1 MKYTT
6 FILFAVMII
15 TLAAATVIEK
25 LFGTTFVHSSI
36 YGASWFYI
44 FWGVL
49 SVVALLYMHRSKLQK
64 KLSTYLLHI
73 SFILILLGA
82 ITTALTST
90 RGAFYLPVGVE
101 RNDFTNSDGS
111 ISQFPFDI
119 KLNSFDVEF
128 YAGTNAPA
136 DYVSHIFISDNE
148 KVTEL
153 LVSMNSIGRYKGY
166 RFYQSD
172 YDKGGSWLTVN
183 RDIYGIPITYT
194 AYILLLLSLIF
205 LLLDPRGAFRALLRS
220 PLLRKSSVAVLLF
233 VSLLLPSTL
242 SAANDNVPH
251 SISVEYAKSL
261 DELQVVYNNR
271 VMPVSTLSRNFTMK
285 ILGDTE
291 YKNLSSSQFFWSW
304 LFFPTEWENVPMFE
318 VPQSDKSKFLELN
331 EVAAYADFFTD
342 KGVYKLNHY
351 MRNAD
356 PKTQPALYKE
366 LVKLNEKVQ
375 LVAMLRSGAMVK
387 LFPYSPD
394 NDNITW
400 YAPSDILPE
409 EMDRGQSLFI
419 ANSFQMLLSAYNA
432 QDDALFTGMVDK
444 FVSYQN
450 RYGGESLISP
460 YKMRAEQLYYR
471 FPVTTIL
478 YRSTLTIGILALLII
493 MLARNN
499 KRLQRLASRLLVV
512 NIVHAICFLIFHI
525 GIKWYITGK
534 LPLMNGYDTMV
545 FLGFSIAIIT
555 FIIRKSYPL
564 FTALSSMLV
573 GFTMLVAT
581 IGGLNPQITPLVPVL
596 NSPFLTSHVCCIML
610 AYALFAFT
618 FINGILALTV
628 GHNNTELRNRLTVY
642 SKLFLFVGI
651 AFIAVGIFIGAVWAN
666 VSWGRYWAWDPK
678 EVWAL
683 ITMMVY
689 CLPLHNRSL
698 KIFNNTTFFHAY
710 LVCAIVVVLMT
721 YFGVNLVLGGMHS
734 YVNS

>member
-1 MKYTT
+1 MKYIT

-15 TLAAATVIEK
+15 TLAVATIVEK
-25 LFGTTFVHSSI
+25 FFGTQFVHSAI

-49 SVVALLYMHRSKLQK
+49 TIVALLYMHRSKLQK

-73 SFILILLGA
+73 SFVLILLGA
-82 ITTALTST
+82 ITTALSST

-101 RNDFTNSDGS
+101 RNDFTDENGS
-111 ISQFPFDI
+111 VTQFPFNI
-119 KLNSFDVEF
+119 KLNSFDVQY

-136 DYVSHIFISDNE
+136 DYVSHIIITEDDGSE
-148 KVTEL
+148 SEL

-172 YDKGGSWLTVN
+172 YDKEGSWLTVN

-194 AYILLLLSLIF
+194 AYILLALSLIF
-205 LLLDPRGAFRALLRS
+205 LLLDSKGAFRQLLRS
-220 PLLRKSSVAVLLF
+220 PFLRNSSVIITLF
-233 VSLLLPSTL
+233 CSLLIPSTI
-242 SAANDNVPH
+242 SAANGDIPKT
-251 SISVEYAKSL
+251 ITAEYAKSL
-261 DELQVVYNNR
+261 DQLQVVYNNR

-285 ILGDTE
+285 ISGDSK
-291 YKNLSSSQFFWSW
+291 YRNLSSSQFFWSW
-304 LFFPTEWENVPMFE
+304 LFFPTEWEKVPMFE
-318 VPQSDKSKFLELN
+318 VPQSDKSRFLKLN
-331 EVAAYADFFTD
+331 EVAAYRDFFTE

-351 MRNAD
+351 MRNTD
-356 PKTQPALYKE
+356 PQTQPALYKE

-387 LFPYSPD
+387 LFPYSYD
-394 NDNITW
+394 NNIVW
-400 YAPSDILPE
+400 YSPSDTLPE
-409 EMDRGQSLFI
+409 DMDRGQSLFI
-419 ANSFQMLLSAYNA
+419 KNSFQMLLSAYDA
-432 QDDALFTGMVDK
+432 HDDDLFADLVSK
-444 FVSYQN
+444 FVAYQN
-450 RYGGESLISP
+450 KYGGESLILPS
-460 YKMRAEQLYYR
+460 KFRAEQLYYR
-471 FPVTTIL
+471 FHVTTIL
-478 YRSTLTIGILALLII
+478 YRSTLTIGILVLLLL
-493 MLARNN
+493 MLAKNN
-499 KRLQRLASRLLVV
+499 KRLQRLAFRLLVV
-512 NIVHAICFLIFHI
+512 NIVHAICFLMFHI
-525 GIKWYITGK
+525 GLKWYITGK

-596 NSPFLTSHVCCIML
+596 NSPFLTTHVCCIML

-618 FINGILALTV
+618 FINGVLALTV
-628 GHNNTELRNRLTVY
+628 GRNNLELSNRLTVY

-651 AFIAVGIFIGAVWAN
+651 AFIAIGIFIGAVWAN

-698 KIFNNTTFFHAY
+698 KFFNNTTFFHAY

-734 YVNS
+734 YVNG